1 MKGYKFVVT
10 DMSIR
15 SNAIDVISSL
25 EVGAKTI
32 WEVIVQPKKKSRT
45 ETQNRTYWRW
55 VGEIS
60 LETGYDKSELHSIF
74 GKKFLPMVEIKI
86 GSSVELIPIST
97 TKLSSPDFSNYL
109 LQIESFCATEIGHRL
124 S

>member
-1 MKGYKFVVT
+1 MARCISERRMKGYKFVVT

-32 WEVIVQPKKKSRT
+32 WEVIIQPKKKSRT

-60 LETGYDKSELHSIF
+60 LEISKIF
-74 GKKFLPMVEIKI
+74 PE
-86 GSSVELIPIST
+86 
-97 TKLSSPDFSNYL
+97 
-109 LQIESFCATEIGHRL
+109 R
-124 S
+124 

>member
-1 MKGYKFVVT
+1 MKGSKFVVI
-10 DMSIR
+10 DRAIKA
-15 SNAIDVISSL
+15 NAIDFISSL
-25 EVGAKTI
+25 DIGGKVT
-32 WEVIVQPKKKSRT
+32 WEVVVQPKKKSRT